1 MLSIKK
7 EIIENRLRLFFNKD
21 LYEQIYKKQEV
32 YLKQNK
38 TNLIIYKI
46 YYRQLCLQLDI
57 TLLNEIYS
65 VLPSVYKKI
74 LIMKYHDNFTLS
86 KMAIKLNI
94 SRTRIMIMNKKVTEC
109 ISNLLFLN
117 ITCMFKTKADF
128 FFVSLKL
135 INSMQIRV
143 DNEIKFLLRN
153 NTNIDISYSYIK
165 GLYTKKNSII
175 YIKTVILSELNRLSP
190 MEQEIIRYKIEN
202 PFNSISIFSKKYNM
216 TEPMIKKVIYK
227 FKENLLRKIS

>member
-165 GLYTKKNSII
+165 GLYTKKNTII
-175 YIKTVILSELNRLSP
+175 YIKTAILSELNRLSP

>member
-165 GLYTKKNSII
+165 GLYTKKNAII

>member
-21 LYEQIYKKQEV
+21 LYEQKYKEQEV

-57 TLLNEIYS
+57 ALLNEIYS

-74 LIMKYHDNFTLS
+74 LIMKYRDNFTLS

-117 ITCMFKTKADF
+117 ITGMFKIKANF

-165 GLYTKKNSII
+165 GLYTKKNLII

-190 MEQEIIRYKIEN
+190 IEQEIIRYKIEN
-202 PFNSISIFSKKYNM
+202 PFNSISIFSRKYNM
-216 TEPMIKKVIYK
+216 TESMIKKIVYK